1 MESERG
7 AEAAMVSLRIDG
19 ARAEIG
25 LDAGPLNLVTRQL
38 LRDLLDALRRIESV
52 PDVRCVI
59 LHGNPKAFCAGSDI
73 GEFASLG
80 ADASERKI
88 LFEDHVL
95 RCLAAL
101 PVPTI
106 AAIHGVALGGG
117 FELALACDIRV
128 AGHGARIGLPES
140 RLGGLASSGAV
151 RLARLIGPA
160 RTKEMLFTGGILD
173 ARQASEWGLVNRVGD
188 DALDEARGLADE
200 IALRG
205 PLSNRLAKTLVDAAL
220 DQPVDAALSLANVAQ
235 QRIFDGPDL
244 REGADAFFAKRD
256 PVFASRSPDME
267 GRPS

>member
-1 MESERG
+1 MGTEPEAGG
-7 AEAAMVSLRIDG
+7 AGVSLRIER
-19 ARAEIG
+19 ACAEIG
-25 LDAGPLNLVTRQL
+25 LRAGRLNLVTRAL
-38 LRDLLDALRRIESV
+38 LRDLLDALRRIEAA
-52 PDVRCVI
+52 PDIRCVI

-101 PVPTI
+101 PMPTI
-106 AAIHGVALGGG
+106 AAIDGVALGGG

-128 AGHGARIGLPES
+128 AGPEARIGLPES

-151 RLARLIGPA
+151 RLARLVGPA
-160 RTKEMLFTGGILD
+160 RAKEMLFTGSIVD
-173 ARQASEWGLVNRVGD
+173 ARLALDWGLVNRLGEEAVG
-188 DALDEARGLADE
+188 EARRMADE
-200 IALRG
+200 IAQRG
-205 PLSNRLAKTLVDAAL
+205 PLSNRLAKSLVDAAL
-220 DQPVDAALSLANVAQ
+220 DQPLNAALSLANVAQ

-244 REGADAFFAKRD
+244 REGADAFFAKRE

-267 GRPS
+267 GRPT